1 MAKQNP
7 DAQTEDPRASE
18 EKEPSGGGAKQM
30 LMTALV
36 LLGLI
41 GGSAGAAVL
50 AAMFVV
56 KAQPVAAVPAESEP
70 EPAADETE
78 KEYELTF
85 EEDLLVNVRDTQQRR
100 YLSARPVLV
109 LDNESALKHLQE
121 KKGELRHLLIT
132 LLKSKTLKQLDEP
145 QAADATCREIIE
157 TVNAKFELKSPVQRA
172 YFTQFVVN

>member
-1 MAKQNP
+1 MAKQTP
-7 DAQTEDPRASE
+7 DAQAEDPKGSQE
-18 EKEPSGGGAKQM
+18 QEQSGGGAKQM
-30 LMTALV
+30 FMTILV
-36 LLGLI
+36 LLALI

-56 KAQPVAAVPAESEP
+56 KAEPAAAVPVDPEP
-70 EPAADETE
+70 EPVAEE
-78 KEYELTF
+78 SEEEYEMTF
-85 EEDLLVNVRDTQQRR
+85 DEDLLVNVRDTQQRR

-109 LDNESALKHLQE
+109 LDNEAALKQLE
-121 KKGELRHLLIT
+121 DKKGELRHLLIT

-157 TVNAKFELKSPVQRA
+157 TVNAKFELESPVQRA